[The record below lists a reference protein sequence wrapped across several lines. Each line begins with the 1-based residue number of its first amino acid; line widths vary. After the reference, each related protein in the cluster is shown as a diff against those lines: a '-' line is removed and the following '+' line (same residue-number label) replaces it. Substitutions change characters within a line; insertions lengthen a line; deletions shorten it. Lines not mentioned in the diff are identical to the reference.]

1 MKNDTTGFVMLVTG
15 SVGIEAKIAG
25 YLNLDRCCMTSLL
38 VMEELLLVI
47 GKVSWIEYKAITL
60 WKNLYA
66 ASNKILQSVAVVC
79 MLSYICLFEITY

>member
-1 MKNDTTGFVMLVTG
+1 MIQQG

-25 YLNLDRCCMTSLL
+25 YLNLDRRCIMSLL

-66 ASNKILQSVAVVC
+66 ASNKILRSVAVVC
-79 MLSYICLFEITY
+79 MLSYICLFQITH